1 MIDGHKSSH
10 SSLDLCS
17 SFYHVCSSTS
27 SLGRARL
34 LRREE
39 LVLQKCRF
47 TIKIPGDYVRPN
59 PSCRVAVDHA
69 DMACICHILTIEEE
83 KTVSVSKILRLARD
97 CDQPVPAGNQ
107 CGSKYL
113 IQFIFQFFTGMYSF
127 HFKL

>member
-1 MIDGHKSSH
+1 
-10 SSLDLCS
+10 
-17 SFYHVCSSTS
+17 STS

-83 KTVSVSKILRLARD
+83 KTVSVSKKILRLARD
-97 CDQPVPAGNQ
+97 CDQPVPARNQ
-107 CGSKYL
+107 CGSFTVPTLLGRTNIGVAALNILSL
-113 IQFIFQFFTGMYSF
+113 IMAS
-127 HFKL
+127 